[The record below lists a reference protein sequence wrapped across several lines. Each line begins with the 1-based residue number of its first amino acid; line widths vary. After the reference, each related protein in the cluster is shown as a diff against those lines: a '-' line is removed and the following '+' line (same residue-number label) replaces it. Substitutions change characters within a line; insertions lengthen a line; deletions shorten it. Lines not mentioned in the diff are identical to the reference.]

1 LDADADA
8 DADDIIGVFVVFC
21 AKPFSPA
28 AAAAGEEEEE
38 EDTF

>member
-28 AAAAGEEEEE
+28 AAAGEEEEE

>member
-8 DADDIIGVFVVFC
+8 DADDIVGVF
-21 AKPFSPA
+21 
-28 AAAAGEEEEE
+28 GEEE